1 MNEKNTVRKHI
12 IFYGRVQGV
21 GFRYTAKYAAE
32 SYGVAGW
39 VRNLYDGSVEMEA
52 EGREADIDAM
62 LTLLGQG
69 RYIDIEDISV
79 RDIPPEG
86 ERSFRIR

>member
-1 MNEKNTVRKHI
+1 MTEKNIVRKHI
-12 IFYGRVQGV
+12 VFYGRVQGV

-32 SYGVAGW
+32 SYDVSGW
-39 VRNLYDGSVEMEA
+39 VKNLYDGSVEMEA

-62 LTLLGQG
+62 LTLIGQG

-79 RDIPPEG
+79 KDIPPEG
-86 ERSFRIR
+86 DRYFRIR

>member
-1 MNEKNTVRKHI
+1 MSERLKVRRHI
-12 IFYGRVQGV
+12 IFYGQVQGV

-62 LTLLGQG
+62 LSMISHG

-79 RDIPPEG
+79 KDIPPEG
-86 ERSFRIR
+86 ERYFRIR